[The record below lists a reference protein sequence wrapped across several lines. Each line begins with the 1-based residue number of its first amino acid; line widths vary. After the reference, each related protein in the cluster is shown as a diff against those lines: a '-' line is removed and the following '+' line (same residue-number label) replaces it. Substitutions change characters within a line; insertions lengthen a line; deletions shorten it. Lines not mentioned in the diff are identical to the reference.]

1 MIQGIGV
8 DIVSIDRFKHW
19 HEYSLRSLLKI
30 FSKEELAYCQAIS
43 ALSAQ
48 RFAARFAAREAL
60 YKALYP
66 MIANQKI
73 SFFSLSRAVSVLGTP
88 PGFVII
94 NKHELF
100 NNLTIHLS
108 LSHEGGQ
115 AIAMVIVERSDDQL
129 Y

>member
-19 HEYSLRSLLKI
+19 HEYSLRSLGKI
-30 FSKEELAYCQAIS
+30 FSQEEIAYCKAVS
-43 ALSAQ
+43 VLSAH

-66 MIANQKI
+66 MIISQKI
-73 SFFSLSRAVSVLGTP
+73 SFFSLSRSVSVLGAP
-88 PGFVII
+88 PRFVII
-94 NKHELF
+94 NNHELF

-115 AIAMVIVERSDDQL
+115 AIAMVIVECGNDRLS
-129 Y
+129 